1 MGNENWWRERTVD
14 AWVFGTRTSSSCV
27 GKQSQGGTD
36 QSLVG
41 DTESHSEGCSESRV
55 DDTKSHYS
63 TQFPFGTG
71 NSARCVLHYARASV
85 YRAKGNAEQFLKDA
99 TFSVAYATAVPKRS
113 VSLSKASASLK
124 GYAKGTSAT
133 VSSKVSSSLLTES
146 ETAKSVVSRN
156 AVLACETHALLAT
169 AYATIF
175 ILANRGTPTDTAST
189 QSSVTRHFLDK
200 KEDAIVVHKPSPS
213 LDSSKSSAA
222 KGRVVLA
229 VAGTLGAKTD
239 DLIVDAG
246 VASAVQWKRALECD
260 PDFDGS
266 KKYEM
271 KLQAAC
277 DKFLVGFGS
286 ELVTTLTTKGSDAA
300 LRWLETDKWAHA
312 PEYVRTRPKYY
323 YFFEMMRGKIEAH
336 YPALPGTALGVSQ
349 IRATHCFCRPSL
361 TSTAF
366 IERKLLRASHTRCF
380 TVNVPV
386 TVRRPIAPPC

>member
-1 MGNENWWRERTVD
+1 MGNENRWRERTVD

-36 QSLVG
+36 ESLVG

-156 AVLACETHALLAT
+156 AVLAGETHALLAT

-175 ILANRGTPTDTAST
+175 VLANRGTPTDTAST
-189 QSSVTRHFLDK
+189 QSSATRHFLDK

-246 VASAVQWKRALECD
+246 VASAVQWKRALESD

-266 KKYEM
+266 KKYEV

-336 YPALPGTALGVSQ
+336 YPAALGVSQ

-366 IERKLLRASHTRCF
+366 IERKLLRTSHTRCF
-380 TVNVPV
+380 TVNALV